1 MFNMT
6 KYFDIIYCATEKRF
20 GDQFCKHSASAYIN
34 KDIPAIQRGVCNLSP
49 AALLLFLTHSAAF
62 KPCTHS
68 PCRSLTSQYYCRSGC
83 SPKSFLAYVSRP
95 WAVCQICGLL
105 FVTHFETSWELQRHL
120 WRQRIQE
127 EEEEHDSAGITGFGY
142 YLTVCNSCFSRC
154 FCLDMRFPQ
163 FDLVGF
169 YRLSR

>member
-83 SPKSFLAYVSRP
+83 SPKTKVFFSLRVKAMGCVPNLRPLSEPFVYDSF
-95 WAVCQICGLL
+95 WNLL
-105 FVTHFETSWELQRHL
+105 GIARTFVTSKNSGGGAWIGGNYWIWILPNGLQ
-120 WRQRIQE
+120 
-127 EEEEHDSAGITGFGY
+127 
-142 YLTVCNSCFSRC
+142 
-154 FCLDMRFPQ
+154 
-163 FDLVGF
+163 
-169 YRLSR
+169 